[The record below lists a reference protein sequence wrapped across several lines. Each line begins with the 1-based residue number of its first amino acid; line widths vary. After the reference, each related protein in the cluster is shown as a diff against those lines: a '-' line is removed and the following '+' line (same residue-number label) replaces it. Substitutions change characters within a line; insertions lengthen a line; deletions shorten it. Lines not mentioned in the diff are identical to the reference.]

1 MLVCRPRGGPVKRSG
16 LAMFAI
22 LVVFCLSFSSLF
34 GSTAVAAH
42 SSDDAKAQ
50 SPEAEQ
56 LIALEKALPDAEK
69 RHDRDF
75 YKRTLTDDFV
85 SVGTDGKVH
94 PREEILGDLPSTQL
108 TEYRPYNIQVVPLND
123 GAAVVTYDAI
133 VRMEHYD
140 DETPR
145 YQHIS
150 SIWVKQ
156 GDQWRLKFQQ
166 ATAAD

>member
-1 MLVCRPRGGPVKRSG
+1 MLVM
-16 LAMFAI
+16 L
-22 LVVFCLSFSSLF
+22 CLSFYSLV
-34 GSTAVAAH
+34 GLSPAAAH

-56 LIALEKALPDAEK
+56 LIALEKALSDAQK
-69 RHDRDF
+69 KHDRDF

-108 TEYRPYNIQVVPLND
+108 SEYRPYNIQVVPLNE

-150 SIWVKQ
+150 SVWVKQ

-166 ATAAD
+166 ATAAE

>member
-1 MLVCRPRGGPVKRSG
+1 MKRSC
-16 LAMFAI
+16 LAISPI
-22 LVVFCLSFSSLF
+22 LVVLCLSFFSLV
-34 GSTAVAAH
+34 GLAPVAAH
-42 SSDDAKAQ
+42 SSDEAKAQ

-56 LIALEKALPDAEK
+56 LIALEKALPDAQK
-69 RHDRDF
+69 KHDRDF

-108 TEYRPYNIQVVPLND
+108 TEYRPYNIQVVPLNE

-166 ATAAD
+166 ATAAN

>member
-1 MLVCRPRGGPVKRSG
+1 VKSSG
-16 LAMFAI
+16 VVICAI
-22 LVVFCLSFSSLF
+22 LVLLCLSSYSLA
-34 GSTAVAAH
+34 GPAPVGAR
-42 SSDDAKAQ
+42 SSDDAKPQ
-50 SPEAEQ
+50 SPAAEQ
-56 LIALEKALPDAEK
+56 LIILEKALPEAQK
-69 RHDRDF
+69 KHDRDF

-94 PREEILGDLPSTQL
+94 PREEILGDLASTQL
-108 TEYRPYNIQVVPLND
+108 SEYRPYNIQVVPLNE

-133 VRMEHYD
+133 VRMAHYD

-156 GDQWRLKFQQ
+156 GEQWRLKFQQ
-166 ATAAD
+166 ATATASE

>member
-1 MLVCRPRGGPVKRSG
+1 VKRSH
-16 LAMFAI
+16 LAICPI
-22 LVVFCLSFSSLF
+22 LVVLCLSFFSL
-34 GSTAVAAH
+34 TRLTPVAAYP
-42 SSDDAKAQ
+42 SDEAKAH

-56 LIALEKALPDAEK
+56 LIALEKALPDAQK
-69 RHDRDF
+69 KHDRDF

-94 PREEILGDLPSTQL
+94 PKDEILGDLPSTKL
-108 TEYRPYNIQVVPLND
+108 SEYRPYNIQVVPLNE

-166 ATAAD
+166 ATAAN

>member
-1 MLVCRPRGGPVKRSG
+1 MKSSG
-16 LAMFAI
+16 FAICAI
-22 LVVFCLSFSSLF
+22 LVVLCLSFFSLV
-34 GSTAVAAH
+34 GLGPVAAR
-42 SSDDAKAQ
+42 SSDDVKAQ
-50 SPEAEQ
+50 SPMAEE
-56 LIALEKALPDAEK
+56 LIALEKALPDAQK
-69 RHDRDF
+69 KHDRDF
-75 YKRTLTDDFV
+75 YKRTLTEDFV

-108 TEYRPYNIQVVPLND
+108 TEYRLYNIQVMPLND

-133 VRMEHYD
+133 VLLAHYD